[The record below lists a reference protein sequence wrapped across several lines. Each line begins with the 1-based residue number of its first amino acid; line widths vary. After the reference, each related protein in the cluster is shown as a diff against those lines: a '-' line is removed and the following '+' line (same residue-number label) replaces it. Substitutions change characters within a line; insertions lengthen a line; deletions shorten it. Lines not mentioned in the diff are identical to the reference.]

1 MPDES
6 LRLCLGCMN
15 YINAEETSC
24 KICGT
29 NKYEENNADEL
40 RRGSLLDNRFF
51 IGKAIKF
58 GMHSDPALAKLP
70 ADIIG
75 EDDVGTALVRTLM
88 QDGSKRIFFLHISP
102 CTGQ

>member
-40 RRGSLLDNRFF
+40 SKCVNEY
-51 IGKAIKF
+51 IKNKF
-58 GMHSDPALAKLP
+58 S
-70 ADIIG
+70 
-75 EDDVGTALVRTLM
+75 
-88 QDGSKRIFFLHISP
+88 
-102 CTGQ
+102 